1 MSASTLLGQ
10 STGPVPVGV
19 QPDPLTTTIPDAL
32 GQPHAECVSHRLA
45 AVMRRGTVNSAIT
58 CVSHQTRESAR
69 TAALKLLRDDRV
81 LRAMIVVDAMPP
93 RFCEW
98 VER

>member
-1 MSASTLLGQ
+1 MSASTLLAQG
-10 STGPVPVGV
+10 TGPVPAVV
-19 QPDPLTTTIPDAL
+19 QPDPLTATIPDAL
-32 GQPHAECVSHRLA
+32 GQPYAECVSYKLA

-58 CVSHQTRESAR
+58 CVSHHTRESAR
-69 TAALKLLRDDRV
+69 TAALELLRDDRV
-81 LRAMIVVDAMPP
+81 LRAMIVIDTIPS